1 MQQRRRM
8 TGVTRRTMVRGVA
21 GTGALTGALGLA
33 ACGGV
38 AAPDT
43 RTKAPVKFSFWNVR
57 AFGPMEEKLI
67 SLYQKKNPNVT
78 IEYVEAAKQGITA
91 PGGSSEEVAALVVR
105 ATAGGVIDIAKVEAS
120 RTPFGLWAKK
130 GILGLNKYGGDKAAS
145 SLLNTQ
151 LMQFAGN
158 TSGPFHQRPVV
169 RTRAR
174 AW

>member
-21 GTGALTGALGLA
+21 GTGALTSVLGLA

-38 AAPDT
+38 ATPDT

-67 SLYQKKNPNVT
+67 SLYQEKNPNVT

-91 PGGSSEEVAALVVR
+91 AGGSAEEVSALVVR
-105 ATAGGVIDIAKVEAS
+105 ATAGGAIDIAKVEAS
-120 RTPFGLWAKK
+120 RTPFGLWHTTPQVPDRTGRSLEIIEQNARRYRA
-130 GILGLNKYGGDKAAS
+130 GEP
-145 SLLNTQ
+145 LLNLLKPEDVYTK
-151 LMQFAGN
+151 G
-158 TSGPFHQRPVV
+158 
-169 RTRAR
+169 
-174 AW
+174 